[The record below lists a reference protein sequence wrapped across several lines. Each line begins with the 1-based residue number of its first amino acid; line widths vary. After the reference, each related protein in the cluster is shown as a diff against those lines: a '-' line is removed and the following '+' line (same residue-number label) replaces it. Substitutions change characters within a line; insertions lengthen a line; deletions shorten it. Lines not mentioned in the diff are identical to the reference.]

1 MLKYINDQLK
11 NIQEEQN
18 RVTGE
23 NKWIKYVM
31 QKSPEFVNQQELE
44 KEMAISAL
52 NTGILS
58 SLNAQLNAYTTG
70 RLSVKDRYLV
80 ERKPIYSN
88 LSDEDKQSIL

>member
-1 MLKYINDQLK
+1 
-11 NIQEEQN
+11 
-18 RVTGE
+18 
-23 NKWIKYVM
+23 
-31 QKSPEFVNQQELE
+31 LE

-80 ERKPIYSN
+80 ERKPVYSN